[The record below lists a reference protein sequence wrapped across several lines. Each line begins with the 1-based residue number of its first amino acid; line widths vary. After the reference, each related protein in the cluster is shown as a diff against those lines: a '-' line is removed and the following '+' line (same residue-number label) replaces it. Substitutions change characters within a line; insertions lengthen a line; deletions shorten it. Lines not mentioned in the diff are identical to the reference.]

1 MNLLTIEH
9 LTKSYT
15 ERLLFNDTAFSINE
29 GEKVGLIGINGTGKS
44 TLLRIAA
51 GLEEPDGGTVVKGRS
66 LYIRYLPQIPEF
78 TPGDTILD
86 SIVRDNKNEPHFSSV
101 EELKASA
108 KTMLNRLEI
117 EDFDAKVETLSG
129 GQRKRVA
136 LASVLL
142 STADL
147 LILDEPTNHLD
158 SQMADWLEGYLKA
171 FKGAL
176 LMITHD
182 RYFLDSVTNRIVEL
196 DKGKLYSYQGGY
208 EKYLELKAERLSMA
222 EAAERKRQSIL
233 RTEIAWMQRGARA
246 RSTKQKAHI
255 KRYEAL
261 RDEEKV
267 AVDTEVEIGSLST
280 RLGNKT
286 IEMDDI
292 AIAYEGKPL
301 IRDFTYHFLKKD
313 RIGILGPNGCGKTTL
328 LKMIMGEVQPDQG
341 RIEIG
346 ETVNI
351 GYYAQEAKDMDP
363 GQRVIDY
370 IKDTAEYIRTEDGYI
385 SASQMLEKF
394 LFAGSLQYQMIG
406 KLSGGEKR
414 RLYLAKILMG
424 APNVLILDEPTND
437 LDISTLCI
445 LEDYLDTFPGI
456 LITVSHDRYF
466 LDRVVDHMLVFEWAG
481 KISLFNGSYQEY
493 YETYGGESLTDP
505 GEKDKTGQQTG
516 EETANLSGAQAY
528 KMQKEQSKK
537 LKFTYNEQREYES
550 IEDDIAGLEE
560 ALEKLD
566 EDMAAN
572 ATNSVKLGELLE
584 EKKKV
589 EQTLEEKMERWEH
602 LEDLAAKIAA
612 Q

>member
-1 MNLLTIEH
+1 MEQQQSYSPRTLQDLVPGQSGMILSVGNQSGAVKRRLVDMGLTPGTTVKV
-9 LTKSYT
+9 TKVAPLGDPLEVSLRGDELSLRKDDAAQIRIGAPRRPAAREAAAHRT
-15 ERLLFNDTAFSINE
+15 DPERTRKQLQDHVHELEQHERPYDHSAHDSRPM
-29 GEKVGLIGINGTGKS
+29 
-44 TLLRIAA
+44 RIALA
-51 GLEEPDGGTVVKGRS
+51 G
-66 LYIRYLPQIPEF
+66 
-78 TPGDTILD
+78 
-86 SIVRDNKNEPHFSSV
+86 N
-101 EELKASA
+101 
-108 KTMLNRLEI
+108 
-117 EDFDAKVETLSG
+117 
-129 GQRKRVA
+129 
-136 LASVLL
+136 
-142 STADL
+142 
-147 LILDEPTNHLD
+147 
-158 SQMADWLEGYLKA
+158 
-171 FKGAL
+171 
-176 LMITHD
+176 
-182 RYFLDSVTNRIVEL
+182 
-196 DKGKLYSYQGGY
+196 
-208 EKYLELKAERLSMA
+208 
-222 EAAERKRQSIL
+222 
-233 RTEIAWMQRGARA
+233 
-246 RSTKQKAHI
+246 
-255 KRYEAL
+255 
-261 RDEEKV
+261 
-267 AVDTEVEIGSLST
+267 
-280 RLGNKT
+280 
-286 IEMDDI
+286 
-292 AIAYEGKPL
+292 
-301 IRDFTYHFLKKD
+301 
-313 RIGILGPNGCGKTTL
+313 PNCGKTTL

-466 LDRVVDHMLVFEWAG
+466 LDRVVDHMRVFEWAG